1 MSFYLFSKRF
11 LQSHDLSRRFYML
24 TWINPC
30 RSNMLSSQKKLKS
43 FCIEVFFSQFFFY
56 CSSFLQTCQINQ
68 VTSNKFLNCLQCFK
82 IIFLNPTN
90 NVTQGNHLI
99 APKTYPVLSIL
110 LTPFLKAILALCA
123 VPVSHPTPPSQ
134 NNSPQVL
141 LCYIIIEMLIQI
153 VIATIYSW
161 CYHLNLE

>member
-11 LQSHDLSRRFYML
+11 SWSHDLSRGFYML
-24 TWINPC
+24 TWINLC
-30 RSNMLSSQKKLKS
+30 RSNMLLSQKEIKKDFVLKFFLVKL
-43 FCIEVFFSQFFFY
+43 FFFY
-56 CSSFLQTCQINQ
+56 YSSFLQTCQINQ

-99 APKTYPVLSIL
+99 PVLSIL

-134 NNSPQVL
+134 NNFPQVL